1 MVAVPVSL
9 NYHYTPYLINMV
21 VTLKLIHGVL
31 KGSQETSF
39 NVEDPFWFVFCRAEL
54 FNATILEAESQGVP
68 FQGTSEFN
76 GAFHGFAVPWITI
89 ACFKVDSQHLF
100 LK

>member
-1 MVAVPVSL
+1 MLVA
-9 NYHYTPYLINMV
+9 
-21 VTLKLIHGVL
+21 LKLIHGVL
-31 KGSQETSF
+31 EGSQETSL
-39 NVEDPFWFVFCRAEL
+39 NVEDPFWFVLCRAEL
-54 FNATILEAESQGVP
+54 FNAAILEAESQGVA

-89 ACFKVDSQHLF
+89 GRFEIDSLHLL